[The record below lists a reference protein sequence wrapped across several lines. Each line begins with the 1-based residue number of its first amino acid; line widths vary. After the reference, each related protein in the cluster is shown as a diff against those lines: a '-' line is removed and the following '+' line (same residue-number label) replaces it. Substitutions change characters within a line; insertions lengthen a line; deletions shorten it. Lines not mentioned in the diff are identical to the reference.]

1 MPGQT
6 IATHPTGVQAVAE
19 KPDSPRDVGLYAAL
33 AQTGLE
39 MVAPVA
45 IGAYLDGRFG
55 WSPWGAGIGAVVG
68 FVGGLTHMLMLLK
81 RVQDRSPPEPPRGA
95 T

>member
-1 MPGQT
+1 
-6 IATHPTGVQAVAE
+6 VAE
-19 KPDSPRDVGLYAAL
+19 TPDSQREGSLYLAL

-45 IGAYLDGRFG
+45 IGVVLDNHFG

-81 RVQDRSPPEPPRGA
+81 RAEERRPPEPPRGA

>member
-1 MPGQT
+1 VP
-6 IATHPTGVQAVAE
+6 A
-19 KPDSPRDVGLYAAL
+19 KPDSQRDLGFYFAL

-45 IGAYLDGRFG
+45 IGAYLDSRFG
-55 WSPWGAGIGAVVG
+55 WTPWAAAVGAVVG
-68 FVGGLTHMLMLLK
+68 LAGGLTHMLIML
-81 RVQDRSPPEPPRGA
+81 RRAEEPRPPEPPRGA

>member
-1 MPGQT
+1 VP
-6 IATHPTGVQAVAE
+6 E
-19 KPDSPRDVGLYAAL
+19 KPDSPADVGFYFAL

-45 IGAYLDGRFG
+45 IGMFLDSRFG
-55 WSPWGAGIGAVVG
+55 WTPWAASAGAVIG
-68 FVGGLTHMLMLLK
+68 LAGGLTHMLIMLK
-81 RVQDRSPPEPPRGA
+81 RAEDRRPDEPPRGA